1 MLRETSTDLLLHNT
15 KEAYKLTEVIILC
28 NKAETL
34 NQFLISFEKLL
45 VFFYDFDGYV
55 FRVALRP
62 RQKLLFLGHFFA
74 ATADI
79 VGALGN

>member
-45 VFFYDFDGYV
+45 FFFTTLTVTSLEWRYGLAKNCSFWAI
-55 FRVALRP
+55 FSQRRP
-62 RQKLLFLGHFFA
+62 ILLAH
-74 ATADI
+74 
-79 VGALGN
+79 